1 MPDKGSGQKI
11 DWRVPLEAKTVL
23 DAKRKLEKFNLL
35 EKASNFSIRQSQP
48 FNSFRDQYL
57 IAVANVKKRTNN
69 SEGQHLKQWSAYFCN
84 LPIYQISREEI
95 IKYRTAKTKGGRTG
109 RLPSCADSTGQ
120 FLWLV

>member
-11 DWRVPLEAKTVL
+11 DRRVPLEAKTVL

-69 SEGQHLKQWSAYFCN
+69 SEGQHLKTMECLLLQLAN
-84 LPIYQISREEI
+84 LSDQSRRNHQIQNSKNQRRPHRPIAE
-95 IKYRTAKTKGGRTG
+95 
-109 RLPSCADSTGQ
+109 LC
-120 FLWLV
+120 